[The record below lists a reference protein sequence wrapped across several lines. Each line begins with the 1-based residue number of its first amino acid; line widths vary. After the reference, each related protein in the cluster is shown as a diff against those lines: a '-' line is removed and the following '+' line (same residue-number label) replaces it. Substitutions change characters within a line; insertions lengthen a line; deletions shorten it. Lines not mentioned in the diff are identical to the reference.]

1 MNSGTGKLA
10 TKTIAVIVVVAI
22 LNAMG
27 LSPVVMVF
35 FTGAVLVIWL
45 VARRAQMR
53 EVERIFEFYIA
64 ADAILREEERRW
76 YGFEI
81 AEVIEHGESL
91 LEAMPD
97 PPPLHFFALGALYQR
112 LGNHHAA
119 VQYLSRLDDDPHYD
133 ETHRIVPSP
142 QLRRYVT
149 MLRRLEQH
157 PAAEPQT
164 LAAIRNLERAR
175 QRSAGKMLLD
185 SRSLSEATTVE
196 PKAESTAVEN
206 KLAGEKR
213 LTGEKKLAG
222 DKKLVPET
230 EDLFPPSAPLSS
242 ISAPPPIAT
251 VLHDIYQDETS
262 ASN

>member
-1 MNSGTGKLA
+1 MSSGTGKLA
-10 TKTIAVIVVVAI
+10 TKGIAVVVIVAI
-22 LNAMG
+22 LNAVG
-27 LSPVVMVF
+27 LSPVLMFF

-53 EVERIFEFYIA
+53 EVERIFEFYVA

-91 LEAMPD
+91 LDLMPD

-112 LGNHHAA
+112 LGNHDAA
-119 VQYLSRLDDDPHYD
+119 VQYLSRLNDDQQYD

-142 QLRRYVT
+142 QLRRYVM

-164 LAAIRNLERAR
+164 LAAVRNLERAR

-185 SRSLSEATTVE
+185 SRSLSETTATVE
-196 PKAESTAVEN
+196 PKTESVAP
-206 KLAGEKR
+206 
-213 LTGEKKLAG
+213 EKKLTSE
-222 DKKLVPET
+222 KKLIPEK
-230 EDLFPPSAPLSS
+230 EENLFSPSAPLSS

-251 VLHDIYQDETS
+251 VLHDIYQD
-262 ASN
+262 

>member
-1 MNSGTGKLA
+1 MSSGTGKLA
-10 TKTIAVIVVVAI
+10 TKSIALVIIVAI
-22 LNAMG
+22 LNAVG

-35 FTGAVLVIWL
+35 FGGAVLVIWL

-53 EVERIFEFYIA
+53 EVERNFEFYIA

-91 LEAMPD
+91 LETMPD
-97 PPPLHFFALGALYQR
+97 PPPLNYFALGALYHR
-112 LGNHHAA
+112 LGNHRAA
-119 VQYLSRLDDDPHYD
+119 IEYLSRLTDDEHYD
-133 ETHRIVPSP
+133 ETHRVAPSP
-142 QLRRYVT
+142 QLRRYVM

-185 SRSLSEATTVE
+185 SRSLVETTAPVVVMHAE
-196 PKAESTAVEN
+196 PPARET
-206 KLAGEKR
+206 KR
-213 LTGEKKLAG
+213 A
-222 DKKLVPET
+222 PET
-230 EDLFPPSAPLSS
+230 KDETFSSSAPLSS
-242 ISAPPPIAT
+242 ISAPPPITT
-251 VLHDIYQDETS
+251 VLRDVYQDETG

>member
-1 MNSGTGKLA
+1 MNGGTGNFA
-10 TKTIAVIVVVAI
+10 TKTIAVVVIVAI
-22 LNAMG
+22 LNAVG
-27 LSPVVMVF
+27 LSPVVMLF
-35 FTGAVLVIWL
+35 FTGTVLIIWL

-53 EVERIFEFYIA
+53 EVERMFDFYVA

-91 LEAMPD
+91 LDTMPD

-112 LGNHHAA
+112 LGNHDAA
-119 VQYLSRLDDDPHYD
+119 VQYLSRLDDDQQYD

-142 QLRRYVT
+142 QLRRYVM

-185 SRSLSEATTVE
+185 SRSLSETTVTPE
-196 PKAESTAVEN
+196 PKAESAAPEN
-206 KLAGEKR
+206 KLAGEK
-213 LTGEKKLAG
+213 KL
-222 DKKLVPET
+222 LPER
-230 EDLFPPSAPLSS
+230 EELFSPSAPLSS

-251 VLHDIYQDETS
+251 VLHDI
-262 ASN
+262 